1 MNIKSGVKYALRHW
15 KQLAAAV
22 GVYFLADWCMSQAYQ
37 LGVEDAARA
46 ADRGVSRLIKADK
59 NSTLTESER
68 TELLREGVK
77 DYFEETY
84 GIKDE

>member
-1 MNIKSGVKYALRHW
+1 MNIKSGLKYALRHW

-22 GVYFLADWCMSQAYQ
+22 GVYFLADWGMSQAYQ
-37 LGVEDAARA
+37 LGVEDAAKA
-46 ADRGVSRLIKADK
+46 ADRGVNKMIKADK

-68 TELLREGVK
+68 TQLLTEGVK